1 MAQAKMIYVI
11 YLQLLGRNIQE
22 ALGSLRYLCSIFFKV
37 DKMHFIILF
46 FNFQFQ
52 S

>member
-22 ALGSLRYLCSIFFKV
+22 ALGIRRDYKINTF
-37 DKMHFIILF
+37 F
-46 FNFQFQ
+46 FNAVQIQWYVF
-52 S
+52 